1 MSRVRRVKDRKSKEK
16 AVDEFITRGYIIKSD
31 GEIDTRLKKRTWG
44 DAGTHLFLVLITGW
58 WTFGLFNA
66 LYAIY
71 TYATAE
77 EVVIKLD
84 KDLDDEA

>member
-16 AVDEFITRGYIIKSD
+16 AVDEFITRGYRVKSD
-31 GEIDTRLKKRTWG
+31 SETATRLKERDWG
-44 DAGTHLFLVLITGW
+44 DAGTHLFLVMVTGW
-58 WTFGLFNA
+58 WTFGLSNS

-71 TYATAE
+71 TYVTAE

-84 KDLDDEA
+84 KDLDDEE